1 VLERH
6 GDQFESLDKMQLLVV
21 AAAVAGPFVQ
31 RPLLPCDKP
40 LEALWHNPLTFPADS
55 RDSASSSNRLSNP
68 VQLERVPWLSAIAVV
83 VVVVAAAAE
92 GFAAPAVSG
101 EHHGHAAEAQERTQ
115 TDTLA

>member
-83 VVVVAAAAE
+83 VVAAAE
-92 GFAAPAVSG
+92 GFAAPAVSAG
-101 EHHGHAAEAQERTQ
+101 EHHGHAAEAPERTQ